1 VKAAGMTRSELAS
14 YLKNTLE
21 EKQVAKDAV
30 VTVEYLNLGFSVVGE
45 VKEPGFYLFNSD
57 RVNLLQGLSMAG
69 DMKITGLRQNVKVI
83 RTNGDKQETYLI
95 DLQDQKSLVSSP
107 AFYLQQ
113 NDVIYVEPNNY
124 QKRQATSIASE
135 ITKASFWLSAL
146 SVLTTISVLV
156 FK

>member
-1 VKAAGMTRSELAS
+1 
-14 YLKNTLE
+14 
-21 EKQVAKDAV
+21 
-30 VTVEYLNLGFSVVGE
+30 
-45 VKEPGFYLFNSD
+45 
-57 RVNLLQGLSMAG
+57 
-69 DMKITGLRQNVKVI
+69 MKITGLRQNVKVI

-95 DLQDQKSLVSSP
+95 DLQYQKSLVSSP